1 MADDHITWLPPSAP
15 EPVDAAPP
23 APEYAGWGQRFGSY
37 LLDLAIQI
45 AFAVV
50 VSVILLGPS
59 AFEEEGDVDGT
70 LNTVSYVITAVAAI
84 AYFALLMRRGGER
97 NGQTWGRQAAGIRVV
112 RDDGRPVGPVFAA
125 WRDYVVKGLLTA
137 FTLGIDLLW
146 PLWER
151 ENRTLHD
158 LLLGTHVVRVA
169 ASPPR

>member
-1 MADDHITWLPPSAP
+1 MVDDPITWLPPSAP
-15 EPVDAAPP
+15 EPGPLAPP
-23 APEYAGWGQRFGSY
+23 APPLAYASWGQRFGSY

-45 AFAVV
+45 GFAVV
-50 VSVILLGPS
+50 VSVILVGPS
-59 AFEEEGDVDGT
+59 ALQEDNDVSGT
-70 LNTVSYVITAVAAI
+70 LDALSYVVTALASI
-84 AYFALLMRRGGER
+84 AYFALLMRRPGER

-112 RDDGRPVGPVFAA
+112 RDDGKPVGPVFAA

-158 LLLGTHVVRVA
+158 LVLKTHVVRV
-169 ASPPR
+169 